1 MDRKVIIVAPTV
13 VSNSLAD
20 NYKHWD
26 TQTPVENID
35 QLWHGLETGTLSPE
49 SDVVILIDI
58 LFQPDP
64 EKFIATVASFAPEAL
79 VLILSYTN
87 DEEIIKARVAEHVR
101 STGAKSAPFYFI
113 RRDVAITEIDEAVA
127 YYDHGA
133 AAVDAAIAEQRAVE
147 INVSDRDRNRSG
159 RDTNKNGLVITCTS
173 PKGGSGKT
181 TVGLLLATTIAQA
194 SKKAVQKGLTDKE
207 LSVCIIDI
215 DVFDGQIGFVL
226 GQRTPTALNIAV
238 SESIIDAD
246 LVYNNLVY
254 NERMGV
260 HALLAP
266 VRGLTA
272 KITTP
277 KFYRNVVRILKT
289 MFDVIIIDTS
299 VQHYDDHIKM
309 VALPEADAI
318 LLVTTLDVKSVMG
331 LGRWMQVATAP
342 RDQGGHGADKH
353 KMGVVVNQ
361 SIPNVGMGEKE
372 LAAAALGVPLLVAIP
387 LDTLAVQSAGNA
399 NRLEDLVMHPTIG
412 PAYYNLAR
420 KIGKTRNFVLAPII
434 DEGGTSAGKAAP
446 GPGPQPTEQKKPSF
460 FNRNRK

>member
-1 MDRKVIIVAPTV
+1 MDRKVIIVAPSV

-26 TQTPVENID
+26 TQAPVENID
-35 QLWHGLETGTLSPE
+35 QLWRGLETGALSPD
-49 SDVVILIDI
+49 SDIVILIDI
-58 LFQPDP
+58 LFQPEPD
-64 EKFIATVASFAPEAL
+64 KFIDAVASFAPEAL

-87 DEEIIKARVAEHVR
+87 DEELIKARVAEHVR
-101 STGAKSAPFYFI
+101 ANGSTPSPFYFI

-127 YYDHGA
+127 FYDHGA
-133 AAVDAAIAEQRAVE
+133 EAISAAVSEGRAVE
-147 INVSDRDRNRSG
+147 INVSDQERNRSG
-159 RDTNKNGLVITCTS
+159 RDNNKNGLVITCTS

-194 SKKAVQKGLTDKE
+194 SQKAVEKGLTDKA

-238 SESIIDAD
+238 AESIIDAE

-342 RDQGGHGADKH
+342 REQGGHGADKH

-361 SIPNVGMGEKE
+361 SLANVGMGEKE
-372 LAAAALGVPLLVAIP
+372 LAAAALNVPLLVAIP
-387 LDTLAVQSAGNA
+387 LDTQAVQLAGNA
-399 NRLEDLVMHPTIG
+399 NRLEDLVQHPTIG

-420 KIGKTRNFVLAPII
+420 KVGKARNFVLAPII
-434 DEGGTSAGKAAP
+434 DDGTAAAGPSAGPNNPAP
-446 GPGPQPTEQKKPSF
+446 EPVKKSF
-460 FNRNRK
+460 FNRNKKG

>member
-35 QLWHGLETGTLSPE
+35 QLWHGLETGALSPE
-49 SDVVILIDI
+49 SDIVILIDI

-64 EKFIATVASFAPEAL
+64 EKFIDTVASFAPEAL

-87 DEEIIKARVAEHVR
+87 DEELIKARVAEHVR
-101 STGAKSAPFYFI
+101 STGGKSAPFYFI

-127 YYDHGA
+127 FYDHGSEA
-133 AAVDAAIAEQRAVE
+133 INAAVQEQRAVE
-147 INVSDRDRNRSG
+147 INVSDRERNRAG

-194 SKKAVQKGLTDKE
+194 SKKAVEKGLTDKP
-207 LSVCIIDI
+207 LSVCVIDI

-399 NRLEDLVMHPTIG
+399 NRLEDLVMHPKIG

-434 DEGGTSAGKAAP
+434 DEGGSAAHTG
-446 GPGPQPTEQKKPSF
+446 GPTPPPVEPKKQSF